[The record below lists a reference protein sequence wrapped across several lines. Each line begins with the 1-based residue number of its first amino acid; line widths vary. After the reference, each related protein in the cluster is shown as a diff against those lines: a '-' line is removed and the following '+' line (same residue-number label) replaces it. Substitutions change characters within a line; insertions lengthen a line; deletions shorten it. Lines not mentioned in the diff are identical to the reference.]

1 MDIGSYSDDEES
13 AHTLLLPSRGDD
25 TTLVT
30 AAQQEV
36 GHLTTAGT

>member
-13 AHTLLLPSRGDD
+13 VHPLLPPSRGDD
-25 TTLVT
+25 TILVT

-36 GHLTTAGT
+36 GHSTTAGT